1 MPKRIKE
8 INNFGLGIVLNA
20 SEKDIPIDSA
30 SYSLNVEPDT
40 KDGILGGI
48 MSNRFIGASSDSFS
62 RAESAQH
69 RGVFD
74 NGVDN
79 PNNHKL
85 PAPDTEIFRV
95 QDYSKFT
102 PRTGQ
107 LSYLSTKGDLTKL
120 SYTSIVPHMERFV
133 SERTQEGPDCHAKT
147 YATFKPT
154 SSVLGGAVDKY
165 AEEIVIGPVTATQT
179 ITFSGTGTSN
189 GEQITIR
196 SIQDNKSVT
205 YNAHSSDN
213 TGVNFQIDGSDATV
227 TCANLKAAIE
237 REANHGY
244 RITVVQT
251 GDALTLTQYKYGRIP
266 SSATT
271 ENLTDVAVDTAAW
284 NPGEDTT
291 DNLRGVIN
299 PGDVIRF
306 TTETTNFKLTHEE
319 ELMRVLSFEEEEGTT
334 VMVVERGY
342 LGSVRKTYSNS
353 TSYNIWINRMSFNG
367 NYGQITTDNGYFLL
381 PRYNEQQTGH
391 RNILKGTT
399 TDYNSIVGG
408 TLIFDSAAKTVFGSL
423 GSNVVIGA
431 YVTFYKDGSLN
442 DGFKTLVE
450 NIDGTLY
457 YLKDAPQDET
467 WTNLGDEKITTT
479 ANRDMSDDTGDW
491 TDSAACTYDAAN
503 DEWDVNKSSGG
514 SDEDVLTWSDL
525 EEFTPIVGRSYLV
538 EFEIKNYTSGSL
550 QAYLGTATGTV
561 RTANG
566 VYKEYIKCIDN
577 TAFKFRTTT
586 AGSAN
591 QVFSIDNVSVKE
603 EKFGVEGTLI
613 NNGNFWHTNADGT
626 FKGWEGFQY
635 GISAFSG
642 NVATLNMSQKVS
654 TLTEGVYSDATMM
667 GSFDET
673 TVYPYAWDGVFPAI
687 NITGSI
693 TTALDF
699 ELTENITDLDTI
711 IPLAHGITTGA
722 AGGRF
727 VERSFAKGDVI
738 KIDSELMKV
747 TAVERAELTVIR
759 GYDNTSPASHSSSAS
774 IDKSQI
780 NGIRQSIASA
790 SIKKDTYYELSFWV
804 KGKTGVTAKAILT
817 PQTATLS
824 NYLSGGIGYT
834 FQLESYPGTIKT
846 YQFYNEGSGYTNGTL
861 DGNNNII
868 VNINGDSNVVD
879 IGNTIKGAIESNDG
893 HKTEFVITVNGSSGA
908 VTIEDKIAAKANSEI
923 ETNAPSNVFTILGQ
937 SGTVNAFDGGR
948 PPKGAFALSY
958 NKGFFT
964 SEGIWKENVLENATL
979 GYGIGGGVVA
989 LHAHPA
995 VTWKYIDFEKL
1006 ENSFHPSMAIVEL
1019 DNYKWQKLV
1028 YRFKTPSEMPR
1039 EDLVVEFVN
1048 NGDATFTYTLSNVDL
1063 LQSTHLLDAS
1073 IGKGLIESCQFVD
1086 NSLIMYDSED
1096 ETLKSI
1102 ENFDDERRKISEE
1115 VSNLVTSTSGKL
1127 LAPSS
1132 NRMATFVK
1140 KNREVHVG
1148 FGSAETDAAPQW
1160 VGYVNHKVFG
1170 TSYSSELYVDSDA
1183 VPQYD
1188 KEGINTLSKIT
1199 VAGEYEKVQADYVGS
1214 STNEL
1219 TLSLTAQPFIVGDN
1233 IVLRE
1238 YLDTANKWD
1247 GKGVWVVTEANANDL
1262 KCKRNIGR
1270 DNLLSVASGNLGF
1283 DRDRDG
1289 TKDNATGYVNVKP
1302 FYYYAIKKGEPFIY
1316 RIQPDDLFTGAAA
1329 GDVST
1334 IYKAGK
1340 IQRSQD
1346 LGFEIM
1352 SICTSYSKNGS
1363 GTDGGY
1369 VYLLGQYGDKIYRM
1383 NVSVGFDKWKSHN
1396 FVPYETIQMKYRSF
1410 KWSNDHINGNIGGTT
1425 EVFGGFAHESSPEI
1439 NPAGVVS
1446 DIIETK
1452 GPMITCDLTKKDTSH
1467 ADVAPD
1473 KFDTRIWCQ
1482 FTQPDIEDAFGEGD
1496 RFLFCGKSEFN
1507 AGEKTVY
1514 MADRTPP
1521 TTALYGMHKWSYGAS
1536 RHGKSGFTTGPW
1548 HGHDSTQSI
1557 GDGKAKTKGR
1567 SALFDTDKNSNFTY
1581 IRPYTAFD
1589 FATESPL
1596 IGADNP
1602 SLATTSGIINYTPY
1616 VNLGYNVGWDAR
1628 STKDGGHVA
1637 IKTARYGL
1645 FAISD
1650 NDGDGLL
1657 DGLGVVIPSK
1667 KYQDGDD
1674 FRRYG
1679 NLHQRVSAHAVGMLA
1694 ESDAPWIGFGG
1705 KWNGYTQSGRFTMET
1720 NSNGTPTAR
1729 AAYSEDCAYNL
1740 KMNKFVFTA
1749 ADMHFGDPIQKQF
1762 LTVSNLENV
1771 ENPTGQGNDFS
1782 TKVTTSVAHDLQA
1795 GDLVYFKGSG
1805 PWDGWNQAA
1814 TVIATDGGE
1823 PTKFWI
1829 NQRSTTGG
1837 GTSAGCGSN
1846 NVGKC
1851 YIGGFLMNKRKWM
1864 SWQYVFNSTGTA
1876 TNNNRQSVWNSVET
1890 SAGRH
1895 KSDSFHYAFNTGDPS
1910 NGTIFNNH
1918 GHFGPTWYTD
1928 QQNLGGMSFNN
1939 GAWPAYQFRIER
1951 LNWLAGFTMRPFDM
1965 DDEAFNNLVL
1975 GKSVS
1980 IDLPSF
1986 PGPVYRGISDETHST
2001 DRQVGLENNTAYHY
2015 NTNKLFLT
2023 NPGVAN
2029 AMGDVDD
2036 ASLYQCNWSFLY
2048 PNKSSYQPLD
2058 TGLIRFRHKTG
2069 AFKWRVYYRER
2080 QYKTDDINGGNP
2092 WEVGFAGNLISSHT
2106 TGGTSNRW
2114 EYNSLHQ
2121 PAVKLNMST
2130 LSFNSGMASHLNS
2143 YTNSLAGLMITIVD
2157 ATTGGTITRKIVA
2170 SHPDGSDHW
2179 VVLHSPIY
2187 ETSWS
2192 ANSNDTFYVWRTNQ
2206 AATAPVRVMK
2216 RIELRH
2222 GGNDVMKKSQ
2232 DLYGDKHGAYF
2243 PSSGTFT
2250 VDSGGIFTCDEKH
2263 CLTQGDEVRI
2273 DDTTDYDGTYTINF
2287 LAPTVFS
2294 VTGLSGTAGTGEW
2307 SLLTDTTSSAANP
2320 VKIPL
2325 LAPAIKMMYGGLD
2338 FRKNRHIKHIASQ
2351 SLGGGELTLDTGAAG
2366 TNIYQTGETYIVNH
2380 PTPLNDQEGN
2390 QVIERVDDDQFKY
2403 KTSFS
2408 AGSGS
2413 DVPALYNSGWGGI
2426 GASSTGASV
2435 VGNIKTDVEMW
2446 DKGNMYGNINR
2457 YDATDNSRY
2466 INVTEVS
2473 FEVKSGAPGDQ
2484 PNDYFL
2490 KNTPY
2495 RYKVSLIYDGY
2506 QEGPLS
2512 EGSWIYESPM
2522 TRANLEVKCRVKK
2535 FSRRMS
2541 HLCIYR
2547 KDTSESFYRLVKQI
2561 STASS
2566 WSQEESGAYVYNL
2579 VDTGKTFASY
2589 EARTGISEIN
2599 TDLGIK
2605 YGFST
2610 ELGGYLFAGD
2620 CSHSQIKNATNMIFR
2635 SKAGRFSL
2643 FDWASDFVQLKSPPT
2658 AMVGYLGK
2666 LWVFDSN
2673 NIFKI
2678 NPHSLAIEDTFEGV
2692 GCSGPNSVIATEF
2705 GLFFANKSGAYF
2717 HNGSVPKKISGMIQS
2732 GGETNML
2739 SISSSST
2746 AETTNVEDLSWN
2758 NTAGNIYNKAP
2769 YVSYDAKRNAV
2780 YFIVEFKDDDGEQS
2794 DSRSYIWVFS
2804 IDKSRWDLW
2813 ELANND
2819 DVGKPFLGKNGEIY
2833 VGVGN
2838 GIYEVTGGSDKK
2850 KYSWLSKKFVM
2861 DTPSIKKVYTK
2872 VKVNGT
2878 NKNLNVGDDKLIVAT
2893 DTGRVVAS
2901 DIVYK
2906 LSGNDS
2912 ADYRLKSKMKTGK
2925 WCQFKLE
2932 DMESEIDSIALIY
2945 RLRAIK

>member
-1 MPKRIKE
+1 
-8 INNFGLGIVLNA
+8 
-20 SEKDIPIDSA
+20 
-30 SYSLNVEPDT
+30 
-40 KDGILGGI
+40 
-48 MSNRFIGASSDSFS
+48 
-62 RAESAQH
+62 
-69 RGVFD
+69 
-74 NGVDN
+74 
-79 PNNHKL
+79 
-85 PAPDTEIFRV
+85 
-95 QDYSKFT
+95 
-102 PRTGQ
+102 
-107 LSYLSTKGDLTKL
+107 
-120 SYTSIVPHMERFV
+120 
-133 SERTQEGPDCHAKT
+133 
-147 YATFKPT
+147 
-154 SSVLGGAVDKY
+154 
-165 AEEIVIGPVTATQT
+165 
-179 ITFSGTGTSN
+179 
-189 GEQITIR
+189 
-196 SIQDNKSVT
+196 
-205 YNAHSSDN
+205 
-213 TGVNFQIDGSDATV
+213 
-227 TCANLKAAIE
+227 
-237 REANHGY
+237 
-244 RITVVQT
+244 
-251 GDALTLTQYKYGRIP
+251 
-266 SSATT
+266 
-271 ENLTDVAVDTAAW
+271 
-284 NPGEDTT
+284 
-291 DNLRGVIN
+291 
-299 PGDVIRF
+299 
-306 TTETTNFKLTHEE
+306 
-319 ELMRVLSFEEEEGTT
+319 
-334 VMVVERGY
+334 
-342 LGSVRKTYSNS
+342 
-353 TSYNIWINRMSFNG
+353 
-367 NYGQITTDNGYFLL
+367 
-381 PRYNEQQTGH
+381 
-391 RNILKGTT
+391 
-399 TDYNSIVGG
+399 
-408 TLIFDSAAKTVFGSL
+408 
-423 GSNVVIGA
+423 
-431 YVTFYKDGSLN
+431 
-442 DGFKTLVE
+442 
-450 NIDGTLY
+450 
-457 YLKDAPQDET
+457 
-467 WTNLGDEKITTT
+467 
-479 ANRDMSDDTGDW
+479 
-491 TDSAACTYDAAN
+491 
-503 DEWDVNKSSGG
+503 
-514 SDEDVLTWSDL
+514 
-525 EEFTPIVGRSYLV
+525 
-538 EFEIKNYTSGSL
+538 
-550 QAYLGTATGTV
+550 
-561 RTANG
+561 
-566 VYKEYIKCIDN
+566 
-577 TAFKFRTTT
+577 
-586 AGSAN
+586 
-591 QVFSIDNVSVKE
+591 
-603 EKFGVEGTLI
+603 
-613 NNGNFWHTNADGT
+613 
-626 FKGWEGFQY
+626 
-635 GISAFSG
+635 
-642 NVATLNMSQKVS
+642 
-654 TLTEGVYSDATMM
+654 MM

-673 TVYPYAWDGVFPAI
+673 TVYPYAWDGIFPGVEI
-687 NITGSI
+687 GGTM

-699 ELTENITDLDTI
+699 ELSENITSESTI
-711 IPLAHGITTGA
+711 IPLEHGSSTGA
-722 AGGRF
+722 ASGHL
-727 VERSFAKGDVI
+727 VENSFAKRDVV
-738 KIDSELMKV
+738 KIGSELMQV
-747 TAVERAELTVIR
+747 ITVERHQLSVSR
-759 GYDNTSPASHSSSAS
+759 GYSNTTPVNHSATAS
-774 IDKSQI
+774 IDKSQM
-780 NGIRQSIASA
+780 NGIKQSILKS

-804 KGKTGVTAKAILT
+804 KGLVGTAATTVLT
-817 PQTATLS
+817 PQTTTLS
-824 NYLSGGIGYT
+824 NYISGGVGYT
-834 FQLESYPGTIKT
+834 FQLQSYQGTIKK

-861 DGNNNII
+861 DGNNNVI
-868 VNINGDSNVVD
+868 VNINGDTNAVD
-879 IGNTIKGAIESNDG
+879 IGNTIKGAIEANLG
-893 HKTEFVITVNGSSGA
+893 HKTELTCVVNGSTGA
-908 VTIEDKIAAKANSEI
+908 VTITTSIGEEANSEI
-923 ETNAPSNVFTILGQ
+923 ETSAPSNVLTIVGQ
-937 SGTVNAFDGGR
+937 NGTINAFDGGR
-948 PPKGAFALSY
+948 APKGAIGLSY

-964 SEGIWKENVLENATL
+964 SEGTWKENVLENMTL
-979 GYGIGGGVVA
+979 GYGIGGGATAV
-989 LHAHPA
+989 HPEPA
-995 VTWKYIDFEKL
+995 VTWKYIDFEEL
-1006 ENSFHPSMAIVEL
+1006 ENAYFPNTPVTEL
-1019 DNYKWQKLV
+1019 NDYRWQKLV
-1028 YRFKTPSEMPR
+1028 YRFKTPSELPR
-1039 EDLVVEFVN
+1039 DSMVVEFIN
-1048 NGDATFTYTLSNVDL
+1048 NGDTAYKYTLSNVNL
-1063 LQSTHLLDAS
+1063 LQSTQLLDAS
-1073 IGKGLIESCQFVD
+1073 IGKGLIESSEFVD
-1086 NSLIMYDSED
+1086 DALIMYDSED

-1102 ENFDDERRKISEE
+1102 ESFDDERRKISEE
-1115 VSNLVTSTSGKL
+1115 VSNLVTSTTGKL

-1132 NRMATFVK
+1132 NKMATFVK

-1148 FGSAETDAAPQW
+1148 FGSGENDAAPQW

-1170 TSYSSELYVDSDA
+1170 TSYTSELYVDSDA

-1199 VAGEYEKVQADYVGS
+1199 VAGEYEKISATYVGS
-1214 STNEL
+1214 TTNEL
-1219 TLSLTAQPFIVGDN
+1219 TLDFGAGNTHPFITGDN

-1247 GKGVWVVTEANANDL
+1247 GKGVWVVTNGVPDSQTL
-1262 KCKRNIGR
+1262 VCKRNIGR
-1270 DNLLSVASGNLGF
+1270 DNLLSVGSGANMGF
-1283 DRDRDG
+1283 DNGLDGGTARDG
-1289 TKDNATGYVNVKP
+1289 TKDSDNGFVNVKP

-1316 RIQPDDLFTGAAA
+1316 RIQPDDLLTGAAA
-1329 GDVST
+1329 ADVST
-1334 IYKAGK
+1334 VYKTGK

-1352 SICTSYSKNGS
+1352 SICTSYSKNGT

-1369 VYLLGQYGDKIYRM
+1369 VYLLGQFGDKIYRM
-1383 NVSVGFDKWKSHN
+1383 NVAVNFDKWKTHQFS
-1396 FVPYETIQMKYRSF
+1396 PQEILQMKYRSF
-1410 KWSNDHINGNIGGTT
+1410 KWSNDHVNGNIGGTT

-1452 GPMITCDLTKKDTSH
+1452 GPMTTCDLTKKDTSH

-1482 FTQPDIEDAFGEGD
+1482 FTQPDIEDTFGEGD
-1496 RFLFCGKSEFN
+1496 RFLFCGKTEYHS
-1507 AGEKTVY
+1507 GEKTIY

-1536 RHGKSGFTTGPW
+1536 RHGKSGFATGPW
-1548 HGHDSTQSI
+1548 HGHDSTKSI
-1557 GDGKAKTKGR
+1557 GDGKALVKGR
-1567 SALFDTDKNSNFTY
+1567 GALFDTDNNSNFTY
-1581 IRPYTAFD
+1581 IRPYKEFD
-1589 FATESPL
+1589 FSTETPL
-1596 IGADNP
+1596 IGSNNTK
-1602 SLATTSGIINYTPY
+1602 LVTNSGLTNYTPY
-1616 VNLGYNVGWDAR
+1616 VNLGYNVGWNAR
-1628 STKDGGHVA
+1628 STEDGGHVA

-1694 ESDAPWIGFGG
+1694 ESDTDWIGFGG
-1705 KWNGYTQSGRFTMET
+1705 KWSGYVRSGTFNMET
-1720 NSNGTPTAR
+1720 NSNGTPTAK
-1729 AAYSEDCAYNL
+1729 AAFSEDCSYNT
-1740 KMNKFVFTA
+1740 KMNKFIFTA

-1762 LTVSNLENV
+1762 LTVSNVENV
-1771 ENPTGQGNDFS
+1771 ENPTGQGVDFS

-1823 PTKFWI
+1823 PTKFWV
-1829 NQRSTTGG
+1829 NQKGTNG
-1837 GTSAGCGSN
+1837 GTSGCGSN

-1851 YIGGFLMNKRKWM
+1851 YIGGFLMNKRKWL
-1864 SWQYVFNSTGTA
+1864 SFQYTYTA
-1876 TNNNRQSVWNSVET
+1876 QGGGTNNYTSVWNSVDT
-1890 SAGRH
+1890 SAGRLAAN
-1895 KSDSFHYAFNTGDPS
+1895 SFHYAYNTGDPS

-1928 QQNLGGMSFNN
+1928 QNNLGGINLSN
-1939 GAWPAYQFRIER
+1939 GAWPAYQFKIER

-1965 DDEAFNNLVL
+1965 DDEAFTDLVL

-1986 PGPVYRGISDETHST
+1986 PGPVYRGISNEAHSA

-2048 PNKSSYQPLD
+2048 PNKSSYLPLD

-2080 QYKTDDINGGNP
+2080 QYKTDDINGVNA
-2092 WEVGFAGNLISSHT
+2092 WDIGFAGNLVSSHT

-2114 EYNSLHQ
+2114 EYNSLYQ

-2130 LSFNSGMASHLNS
+2130 LSQGATMASYLKG
-2143 YTNSLAGLMITIVD
+2143 YVNSLAGLMITIVD

-2179 VVLHSPIY
+2179 AVLHSPIY

-2192 ANSNDTFYVWRTNQ
+2192 ANSNDTFYVWRTSQ

-2216 RIELRH
+2216 RVELRH

-2250 VDSGGIFTCDEKH
+2250 VDTGGVFTCDEKH

-2273 DDTTDYDGTYTINF
+2273 DDTTDYDGTYAINF

-2294 VTGLSGTAGTGEW
+2294 VTGLTGTAGTGEW

-2320 VKIPL
+2320 IKIPL

-2338 FRKNRHIKHIASQ
+2338 FRKNRHITHIGAQ
-2351 SLGGGELTLDTGAAG
+2351 TDLGDEIKLDTGAAN
-2366 TNIYQTGETYIVNH
+2366 TNIYQTGETYMVNSDS
-2380 PTPLNDQEGN
+2380 NDHDGN
-2390 QVIERVDDDQFKY
+2390 YIIEDVDNDEFKY
-2403 KTSFS
+2403 KNTL
-2408 AGSGS
+2408 APGS
-2413 DVPALYNSGWGGI
+2413 VPTLYNSGWGGI

-2435 VGNIKTDVEMW
+2435 VGNLKTDVEMW
-2446 DKGNMYGNINR
+2446 DKGNIHGNVNR

-2473 FEVKSGAPGDQ
+2473 FEVKSGAPGNQ

-2490 KNTPY
+2490 KNSPY

-2535 FSRRMS
+2535 FSRRLS
-2541 HLCIYR
+2541 HICIYR

-2566 WSQEESGAYVYNL
+2566 WSQEQSGAYVYNL

-2658 AMVGYLGK
+2658 AMVGFLGK

-2678 NPHSLAIEDTFEGV
+2678 NPHTLAIEDTFEGI

-2758 NTAGNIYNKAP
+2758 NTAGNIYNKSP
-2769 YVSYDAKRNAV
+2769 FVSYDARRNAV

-2804 IDKSRWDLW
+2804 IDKQRWDLW

-2833 VGVGN
+2833 VGIGN
-2838 GIYEVTGGSDKK
+2838 GIYEITGGADKK

-2861 DTPSIKKVYTK
+2861 DTPSIKKVFTK

-2878 NKNLNVGDDKLIVAT
+2878 NKSLNVGDDKLIVAT
-2893 DTGRVVAS
+2893 DTGRITSS
-2901 DIVYK
+2901 DIIYK
-2906 LSGNDS
+2906 LGGNDS